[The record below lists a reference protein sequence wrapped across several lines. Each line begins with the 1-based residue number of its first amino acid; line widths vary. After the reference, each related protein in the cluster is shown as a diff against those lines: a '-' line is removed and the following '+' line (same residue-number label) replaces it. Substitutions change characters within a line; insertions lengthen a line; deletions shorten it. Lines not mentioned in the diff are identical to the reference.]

1 MSDITTDFIKAT
13 NRILA
18 KVAAILTHVE
28 VIEGDVKSIREHS
41 VEPSNKPA
49 TDSHASDPDK
59 QPNTPTSSGAGH
71 VLNTDQAKGK
81 KYSSGDKPESSLR
94 RLVKRWEKQI
104 QKPAFQIEVAAV
116 IGLVF
121 YTYQTCRTNDLT
133 QKNLEF
139 TRNSIAARV
148 VIGDWDFA
156 SPVRPDDKIIV
167 HALFTNIGH
176 SPAAY
181 GLETMSFR
189 GTSMPDGDIPL
200 SLPQLNSTMEPNIP
214 LSQSIVDQQVASEE
228 FIYGIPHLNQLSSN
242 LATHH
247 LEPPLPRPTVFF
259 VGRLVYE
266 SFGVQTERQFCF
278 YMVYVDEPYSKG
290 ITKPKSD
297 PRFIFVNCPKWNKT
311 IN

>member
-1 MSDITTDFIKAT
+1 
-13 NRILA
+13 
-18 KVAAILTHVE
+18 
-28 VIEGDVKSIREHS
+28 
-41 VEPSNKPA
+41 
-49 TDSHASDPDK
+49 
-59 QPNTPTSSGAGH
+59 
-71 VLNTDQAKGK
+71 
-81 KYSSGDKPESSLR
+81 
-94 RLVKRWEKQI
+94 
-104 QKPAFQIEVAAV
+104 
-116 IGLVF
+116 
-121 YTYQTCRTNDLT
+121 
-133 QKNLEF
+133 
-139 TRNSIAARV
+139 
-148 VIGDWDFA
+148 
-156 SPVRPDDKIIV
+156 
-167 HALFTNIGH
+167 
-176 SPAAY
+176 
-181 GLETMSFR
+181 
-189 GTSMPDGDIPL
+189 MPDGDIPL